1 MTRYR
6 CSVCKDYDLCQKCL
20 EAEKIKILK
29 SLNHAHLFKEWATT
43 SNEECYGIHLFGK
56 CKSDNDETRQLFKC
70 VEDCVGC
77 LYLCR
82 NCIEEPLRKKYIS
95 SHHKHPLLEYFY
107 LSESHRCYGNYIFG
121 ECKSVLNKT
130 KIELKYY
137 FEDCYG
143 FNLCLQCFNSPKP
156 IKYKSMNHKH
166 SLVQVTKKND
176 TDICCG
182 KYLFGECKSSE
193 QEIKT
198 FYKCIQ
204 CSDNNYV
211 DKKYFGFE
219 DYLLCELCLKEPET
233 EKYFTQYHDHA
244 FRKYFHTGNWKCK
257 GIGENLDSHQCK
269 LSLDQSKLKYE
280 YSRYM
285 CVECYKFNLC
295 DGCINEKY
303 KINQENIPDLSFL
316 FHE

>member
-29 SLNHAHLFKEWATT
+29 SLNHANLFKEWATT
-43 SNEECYGIHLFGK
+43 SDEKCYGIHLFGK

-233 EKYFTQYHDHA
+233 EKYFTQYHDHP
-244 FRKYFHTGNWKCK
+244 FRKYFHKGYWNCDGIEAFENIFECK
-257 GIGENLDSHQCK
+257 VG
-269 LSLDQSKLKYE
+269 LDQNKPKDE
-280 YSRYM
+280 HSRYM
-285 CVECYKFNLC
+285 CVECDYFDLC
-295 DGCINEKY
+295 DGCMNEKFKSY
-303 KINQENIPDLSFL
+303 EESLPDLSFL
-316 FHE
+316 FIQ